1 MKRLKPAPHALERP
15 PKSTRTPEP
24 APVSV
29 GLSYVRG
36 QCAGQ
41 DEDKLEIADKCPESP
56 PYESGAV

>member
-1 MKRLKPAPHALERP
+1 MKRLKLAPHALERP
-15 PKSTRTPEP
+15 PNPLARLSRHPYP
-24 APVSV
+24 W